1 MNELEL
7 ITIMALA
14 IAAALVGSIAARRL
28 RQPVLLG
35 YLLAG
40 FAIGPFG
47 LGLVGDLEQVQALA
61 GIGVIFL
68 LFALGLKF
76 SLGELRRI
84 GRVATLGGTIQIVVT
99 AGLGLAVGKLL
110 GWPLSQAIG
119 FGFLIAVSSTVII
132 LKTLMER
139 GELDSVHGRIMIG
152 YLLVEDLAV
161 VPMMI
166 ILPTLG
172 EPSRDLLPM
181 LSSVA
186 LKVIIFLVVML
197 FLGRW
202 VVPWLIRRVM
212 GIRSKELFLLFVL
225 TSCLGAAY
233 AAHMAGMSPAIGA
246 FIAGLVISESDFA
259 HQALGDITPLRDMFA
274 AIFLVSIGMLMNPYF
289 VADNLVI
296 LSIIVLTVV
305 LGKFIIFPIITWLF
319 GYSGKTALLVGAGM
333 PQIGEFSF
341 IMAVV
346 GVEAGVISEHLYS
359 LIIASAII
367 TMVLTPFNLKL
378 MSGLYPKLYRVK
390 GIGQWLA
397 SRTEPSPIARGHKL
411 FDHVVVCG
419 LGRVGGNLA
428 GMLQQLGFPY
438 LVIDLDPRVISTLRS
453 RGIPCLHG
461 DAGNAEVLSKA
472 GLPEARVF
480 VLTIPDPLATR
491 LAIENA
497 LRINPK
503 LDIVARTHSD
513 LELDF
518 LRGLG
523 ASELVQPEFEAS
535 LEIIR
540 HVLHR
545 LGLPDAEI
553 QHWLDAIR
561 EKGSTDRH
569 R

>member
-1 MNELEL
+1 VEELGL
-7 ITIMALA
+7 ITTMALA
-14 IAAALVGSIAARRL
+14 LAAALAGGMVARRL

-40 FAIGPFG
+40 IAIGPFG
-47 LGLVGDLEQVQALA
+47 LGLVRDMEQVQALA
-61 GIGVIFL
+61 AIGVILL
-68 LFALGLKF
+68 LFALGLEF
-76 SLGELRRI
+76 SLGELKRI
-84 GRVATLGGTIQIVVT
+84 GRVATLGGTMQIVVT

-172 EPSRDLLPM
+172 EPGRDLLPT
-181 LSSVA
+181 LGIVA
-186 LKVIIFLVVML
+186 LKVVLFLVAML
-197 FLGRW
+197 LLGRW
-202 VVPWLIRRVM
+202 VAPWLIRHVAER
-212 GIRSKELFLLFVL
+212 RSRELFLLFVV

-233 AAHMAGMSPAIGA
+233 TAHLAGMSPAIGA

-259 HQALGDITPLRDMFA
+259 DQALGDITPLRDMFA
-274 AIFLVSIGMLMNPYF
+274 AIFLVSIGMLMNPRF
-289 VADNLVI
+289 VVENLPI

-341 IMAVV
+341 IMAVI

-359 LIIASAII
+359 LIIATAVI

-378 MSGLYPKLYRVK
+378 VSVLYPKLYRVK
-390 GIGQWLA
+390 GIGQLL
-397 SRTEPSPIARGHKL
+397 SGRIEPSPIATGHKL

-419 LGRVGGNLA
+419 LGRVGSNLVRV
-428 GMLQQLGFPY
+428 LEQLDFPY
-438 LVIDLDPRVISTLRS
+438 LVIDIDPRVISTLRS
-453 RGIPCLHG
+453 RGVPYIYG

-472 GLPEARVF
+472 GLPEASVF
-480 VLTIPDPLATR
+480 VLTIPDLLAAR

-503 LDIVARTHSD
+503 LDIVARVHRD
-513 LELDF
+513 ADAEL
-518 LRGLG
+518 LKGIG
-523 ASELVQPEFEAS
+523 VSELVRPEFEAS
-535 LEIIR
+535 LEITR
-540 HVLHR
+540 HTLHR
-545 LGLPDAEI
+545 FGLTSIKI
-553 QHWLDAIR
+553 QHILNGLR
-561 EKGSTDRH
+561 EGRLV
-569 R
+569 